1 MTNQKIIK
9 YILKA
14 IILQEIMLLF
24 FTITEGLTKIK
35 KTNKID
41 VL

>member
-9 YILKA
+9 IYFESYNFTRNYA
-14 IILQEIMLLF
+14 II